1 MKNFTLLRPT
11 SLEQVFALLP
21 KEDGDRS
28 AVLLAGGQDL
38 LTEMDE
44 HLVEPERL
52 IALRQV
58 AGLDGLTTTAEGGF
72 ELGALVRLASLENH
86 AALGGLPPTLELGAP
101 EQAPADSAETPA
113 QAAPAPDSSAFTRG
127 PWTMLAEAAH
137 SVAAPQIRSQAT
149 LGGNLN
155 QRPRCL
161 YFRLEEAKCL
171 KKGGSMCFA
180 ADGRNR
186 LNAILGGGPSYIVHP
201 SDLAPALVALDAEV
215 ELRSVTGVRRLPLEK
230 YYLLPRDGRLHT
242 ETDLQPGEVLTH
254 VHLPPRDG
262 AWRSIYLK
270 FKERASYD
278 FALASVALGLW
289 IEGRTIVEARVCLG
303 GVAPK
308 PWRLPLVEE
317 ALTGATAGQL
327 DYQALGDLALK
338 GANPLSE
345 NAYKLDLV
353 RGLLRRALEA
363 LGA

>member
-1 MKNFTLLRPT
+1 MNRFTLLRPT
-11 SLEQVFALLP
+11 SLEQAAALLP
-21 KEDGDRS
+21 RDEGDRT

-44 HLVEPERL
+44 HLVEPERVVS
-52 IALRQV
+52 LRRV
-58 AGLDGLTTTAEGGF
+58 PGLGGLVRRADGGF
-72 ELGALVRLASLENH
+72 ELGALLTLAELERH
-86 AALGGLPPTLELGAP
+86 GELGP
-101 EQAPADSAETPA
+101 PGA
-113 QAAPAPDSSAFTRG
+113 QDPRG
-127 PWTMLAEAAH
+127 PYTVLAEAAA
-137 SVAAPQIRSQAT
+137 SVASAQIRSQAT

-161 YFRLEEAKCL
+161 YYRLEEARCL
-171 KKGGSMCFA
+171 KKGGSTCFA
-180 ADGRNR
+180 ADGRNK

-201 SDLAPALVALDAEV
+201 SDLAPALVSLDAEV
-215 ELRSVTGVRRLPLEK
+215 ELFSAAGVRRLPLEQ
-230 YYLLPRDGRLHT
+230 YYLLPRDGVLHT
-242 ETDLQPGEVLTH
+242 ETVLAPGEILTR

-308 PWRLPLVEE
+308 PWRVPKLE
-317 ALTGATAGQL
+317 AALQGATCGEL
-327 DYQALGDLALK
+327 DYPALGDLALE
-338 GANPLSE
+338 GAAPLSE
-345 NAYKLDLV
+345 NGFKLDLV
-353 RGLLRRALEA
+353 RGLLRRALEE

>member
-1 MKNFTLLRPT
+1 MNNFTLLRPT
-11 SLEQVFALLP
+11 SLEQVFPLLP

-44 HLVEPERL
+44 HLVEPERV
-52 IALRQV
+52 ISLRQV
-58 AGLDGLTTTAEGGF
+58 AGLDGIRAVEAGGL
-72 ELGALVRLASLENH
+72 ELGALVRLASLEKH
-86 AALGGLPPTLELGAP
+86 ALLGGLPPEESASTVDV
-101 EQAPADSAETPA
+101 DSAGDPA
-113 QAAPAPDSSAFTRG
+113 GGGSGFKRG
-127 PWTMLAEAAH
+127 PWTVLAEAAN
-137 SVAAPQIRSQAT
+137 SVASPQIRSQAT

-180 ADGRNR
+180 ADGRNK
-186 LNAILGGGPSYIVHP
+186 LNAILGAGPSYIVHP
-201 SDLAPALVALDAEV
+201 SDLAPALVTLDAEV
-215 ELRSVTGVRRLPLEK
+215 ELRSSAGTRRMPLEQ

-242 ETDLQPGEVLTH
+242 ETELQPGEVLTH

-270 FKERASYD
+270 FKERESYD
-278 FALASVALGLW
+278 FALVSVALGLW
-289 IEGRTIVEARVCLG
+289 VEGRTIVEARVCLG

-317 ALTGATAGQL
+317 ALTGAAAGEL

-345 NAYKLDLV
+345 NGYKLELV
-353 RGLLRRALEA
+353 RGLLRRALEN